1 MLGNSHKIADFYTFF
16 FEFGVFSVNV
26 DLYKVLVKELAQI
39 LERQFAGN
47 AESRAAGMVINTMG
61 WIESTGYEVLDFL
74 FFITANFF
82 DELNMV

>member
-1 MLGNSHKIADFYTFF
+1 MLGNSHKIADFYNFF